1 MPVTQRVIDAC
12 RPPRIEC
19 GQHFGQ
25 PTANRTP
32 VHKSKT
38 VERTPASP
46 CRIDYSDFSGASD
59 SDDCFDA
66 HMPTALLLDAFSPIR
81 PRGQL
86 NAIDSRDVE
95 LEFGWDPVI
104 RNAVMKNTFNGFGAI
119 RSH

>member
-12 RPPRIEC
+12 RPARIEC
-19 GQHFGQ
+19 GQNQ

-32 VHKSKT
+32 AHKSKT
-38 VERTPASP
+38 VERTRASP
-46 CRIDYSDFSGASD
+46 CRIDCSDFSGASD
-59 SDDCFDA
+59 SDDCFNDHA
-66 HMPTALLLDAFSPIR
+66 HMPTALLDAFSPIR

-86 NAIDSRDVE
+86 NAIDSRDFE